1 MADLKCVF
9 NSRQFLL
16 DNESINSTGNKDRI
30 EAPIEERRESEWKL
44 VENMTSEILAR
55 YESDLH
61 IYENNPSISTP
72 SPCSQKCFTFETAE
86 EEDSTIFG
94 LNSHE
99 LNGLVTSFKRN
110 FEEATSTSQ
119 CQNEDNG
126 IINEES
132 KNEYKEKVLSSQ
144 GFSRDKNDINNFDE
158 SGNLNRDRYL
168 VTSVRPNSTNSSVHS
183 NNLKVCN
190 KSVNKGQSSQNIKYP
205 SCKGLN
211 TQRRNRID
219 QNRYFNLGN
228 YMRKVRQDQNITDS
242 STNYNVNSIQFN
254 NVTPGINNKD
264 NQKYCYDG
272 NYEDSNSQVNSGNNI
287 KSDFSKTE
295 NQPST
300 QDAPNHHEIQEISKI
315 KYATETSSLSSLE
328 TSNME
333 SIYENSYGR
342 IALYSITNENEIVSK
357 EVTCEVCKY
366 SYNCYQRYQEI
377 HNYPGRDEMYVG
389 SKVEV
394 SADINNS
401 DLPAKSSTLDN
412 SVEKL
417 DFCARNEHCR
427 VFWKEDYNLAKYIYC
442 SPNFTSEPCIN
453 SKVDSNSV
461 SCLLCKE
468 RKSPLSSSRS
478 SECPLKEGKFRR
490 DGLIPA
496 CKGSIHIDYMID
508 MKSIGKGTYGSVCC
522 GVNRLTGAVRAIKSI
537 PLAKVKAMD
546 RFMKEINIM
555 KNLDHPNIVKL
566 YETYQDH
573 KNIYLVLEFCSGGE
587 LFDRIIQQGNFDEAY
602 AAYLMRQIFSA
613 IFYCHEHG
621 IVHRDLKPENFLFL
635 NNQNNAPLKIID
647 FGLATKFNKINTTL
661 TTRAGTPYYVAPEV
675 LSGEYDQQCDLWSL
689 GVILYILLC
698 GYPPFYGSN
707 DNIILQKV
715 KTGYF
720 IFKDKDWKDIS
731 PLAKDLICK
740 LLTYNP
746 KGRICARDAL
756 QHPWITHFTKN
767 NYKISLYCLSNET
780 QLKGSEADKE
790 CNQEF
795 SNLSSYRTG
804 TCISSGINI
813 LSNFRNFHQYNR
825 FKKVA
830 LTVIAQQMT
839 ESQISNLKEAFFALD
854 ANGDGTLT
862 PQEIILGLQKSG
874 IKELPSDLIQI
885 LQDIDSD
892 GSGSIDYTEF
902 IAATLDSRQ
911 CFQENICWAAFRVF
925 DLDGNGKITASE
937 IMDVIGCHHL
947 QHALHLQSYIMS
959 TIEDMIREVDVNGDG
974 EIDFEEFLE
983 MFKRCE
989 KV

>member
-1 MADLKCVF
+1 
-9 NSRQFLL
+9 
-16 DNESINSTGNKDRI
+16 
-30 EAPIEERRESEWKL
+30 
-44 VENMTSEILAR
+44 MTSKILVR
-55 YESDLH
+55 YESGLDT
-61 IYENNPSISTP
+61 YENNSNIFT
-72 SPCSQKCFTFETAE
+72 PCSQECFTFETAE
-86 EEDSTIFG
+86 EEDPTIFD

-99 LNGLVTSFKRN
+99 LNGLVTSIKKN
-110 FEEATSTSQ
+110 FEEDVPSSQ
-119 CQNEDNG
+119 CFSKDKNNVS
-126 IINEES
+126 NFEES
-132 KNEYKEKVLSSQ
+132 
-144 GFSRDKNDINNFDE
+144 GT
-158 SGNLNRDRYL
+158 LNKDRYMM
-168 VTSVRPNSTNSSVHS
+168 TSVRPDS
-183 NNLKVCN
+183 KVCN
-190 KSVNKGQSSQNIKYP
+190 KGVNKGQSSQNIKYP

-211 TQRRNRID
+211 TQQRNRLD
-219 QNRYFNLGN
+219 QNRSSDLGS
-228 YMRKVRQDQNITDS
+228 YTMEVSQHQNITDN
-242 STNYNVNSIQFN
+242 STNYNVNSIQFSD
-254 NVTPGINNKD
+254 VIPGINNKD
-264 NQKYCYDG
+264 NQRCCRDC
-272 NYEDSNSQVNSGNNI
+272 NYEGYNNQVNNI
-287 KSDFSKTE
+287 KNNFSKAG
-295 NQPST
+295 NQPSIHG
-300 QDAPNHHEIQEISKI
+300 AHNYHEIPEISKI
-315 KYATETSSLSSLE
+315 EYITETSSLTSLE
-328 TSNME
+328 DSNME
-333 SIYENSYGR
+333 GIYENSCDKT
-342 IALYSITNENEIVSK
+342 ALYSIYNNEDVNK
-357 EVTCEVCKY
+357 EMTCQACKY
-366 SYNCYQRYQEI
+366 SHDCYQRSPEAY
-377 HNYPGRDEMYVG
+377 NYPNLDAMYVG
-389 SKVEV
+389 SKVQV
-394 SADINNS
+394 SSDINNL
-401 DLPAKSSTLDN
+401 DLHAKSSTLDN
-412 SVEKL
+412 SVEKSY
-417 DFCARNEHCR
+417 FCAENEHYKVLCR
-427 VFWKEDYNLAKYIYC
+427 EYCDLVNYMYCNYNLISK
-442 SPNFTSEPCIN
+442 PCIN
-453 SKVDSNSV
+453 SKVNSNSA
-461 SCLLCKE
+461 SPLSCKE
-468 RKSPLSSSRS
+468 RKSPLSSKRS

-496 CKGSIHIDYMID
+496 CKGSIYIDYIID

-522 GVNRLTGAVRAIKSI
+522 GVNRLTGVVRAIKSI

-602 AAYLMRQIFSA
+602 AAYLMRQILSA

-647 FGLATKFNKINTTL
+647 FGLATKFNKNNTTL

-698 GYPPFYGSN
+698 GYPPFYGSS

-715 KTGYF
+715 KTGHF

-756 QHPWITHFTKN
+756 KHPWITHFTRN
-767 NYKISLYCLSNET
+767 NYKIPLYCLINET
-780 QLKGSEADKE
+780 QLEGNETDKE
-790 CNQEF
+790 CNQGF
-795 SNLSSYRTG
+795 SSLNSYRTG

-911 CFQENICWAAFRVF
+911 CFQEDICWAAFRVF

-937 IMDVIGCHHL
+937 IMNVIGCHHVR
-947 QHALHLQSYIMS
+947 HALHLQSYIMS

-983 MFKRCE
+983 MFRRCE